1 MIYLIRPVES
11 QYNILLYL
19 CSNKETTVVFDEI
32 SKLDVDEISKD
43 DGIIAH
49 DDDPFLLSQIN
60 AN

>member
-11 QYNILLYL
+11 QYDILLYL

-49 DDDPFLLSQIN
+49 YDDPFLLSQIN